1 MRALKEKIGIRI
13 LSQFLVMCVMRFI
26 LLKGVYADMTSYMII
41 IFLGYACLLTGLFES
56 FDQLIVHLSS
66 YRYIIMIV
74 IIAIYIAV
82 CVMCTWTW
90 KVMLGYIF
98 FIMIKDLWKLSS
110 MQIGIEEF
118 QKNYHD

>member
-13 LSQFLVMCVMRFI
+13 LSQI
-26 LLKGVYADMTSYMII
+26 LLEGVYADMTSYMII

-66 YRYIIMIV
+66 YRYLIMIV
-74 IIAIYIAV
+74 IIVIYIAI
-82 CVMCTWTW
+82 CVMCTWAW

-110 MQIGIEEF
+110 MQISIEEF